1 MPSPRYNRGMLP
13 SPKQAIGPPQD
24 EAGGLLT
31 IDLDA
36 IVANWR
42 ILKGLSGNA
51 ETAAVVKADA
61 YGCGIA
67 PVGKALA
74 NAGCRTFFV
83 AHVFEGRCVRAIAP
97 DAAVYVLNGLPPGT
111 SEAFA
116 AADLRP
122 VLGSLEELRE
132 WRMFAKKTGWRGG
145 AALHIDTGMNRL
157 GLSVEDAILLAQSIH
172 ADREGITLLM
182 SHLACAETPVHS
194 LNAKQLGLFREMRA
208 LFSGV
213 PGSLA
218 NSSGIFLGPDALHD
232 LVRPGV
238 ALYGAN
244 PTPGH
249 MNPMHPV
256 VTLQGRVVQ
265 VREIASGD
273 SVGYGATWIASRDSR
288 IAIVSIGYADGLLR
302 SVSSSGNAP
311 RAEVGLGDK
320 RSPVVGR
327 ISMDLL
333 AVDVTDIGGRAPTR
347 GDWVTL
353 LDDNFGVDELAAH
366 AGTIGY
372 EILTSLGSRYHRTY
386 RGKA

>member
-1 MPSPRYNRGMLP
+1 MD
-13 SPKQAIGPPQD
+13 AVGPPQE

-42 ILKGLSGNA
+42 ILKARSGDA

-67 PVGKALA
+67 PVAKALA
-74 NAGCRTFFV
+74 NAGCQTFFV
-83 AHVFEGRCVRAIAP
+83 AHVFEGRSIRAIAP
-97 DAAVYVLNGLPPGT
+97 DAAVYILNGLPPAT
-111 SEAFA
+111 AETFA

-122 VLGSLEELRE
+122 VLGNLQELRE

-157 GLSVEDAILLAQSIH
+157 GLSVEDAIVLAQGAQ

-182 SHLACAETPVHS
+182 SHLACAETPAHP

-208 LFSGV
+208 LFPGV

-218 NSSGIFLGPDALHD
+218 NSSGIFLGANALHD
-232 LVRPGV
+232 LLRPGV

-249 MNPMHPV
+249 MNPMQPV
-256 VTLQGRVVQ
+256 VTLRGRVAQ

-273 SVGYGATWIASRDSR
+273 SVGYGATWIASRNSR

-302 SVSSSGNAP
+302 SASSSGNAP
-311 RAEVGLGDK
+311 RVEVGFRDK
-320 RSPVVGR
+320 RCPVVGR

-333 AVDVTDIGGRAPTR
+333 AVDVTDISGEAPAR
-347 GDWVTL
+347 GDWVSL

-372 EILTSLGSRYHRTY
+372 EILTSLGHRYHRVY
-386 RGKA
+386 RGEASAYAR

>member
-1 MPSPRYNRGMLP
+1 MLP
-13 SPKQAIGPPQD
+13 PSNQADATGPQPK

-42 ILKGLSGNA
+42 IMKDRSGDA

-61 YGCGIA
+61 YGCGIS
-67 PVGKALA
+67 PVAEALA
-74 NAGCRTFFV
+74 GAGCRTFFV
-83 AHVFEGRCVRAIAP
+83 AHPFEGRSARTVAPEAAI
-97 DAAVYVLNGLPPGT
+97 YVLNGLPLGT
-111 SEAFA
+111 AETFA

-122 VLGSLEELRE
+122 VLGSLEELGE
-132 WRMFAKKTGWRGG
+132 WRAFAKANGWQGG
-145 AALHIDTGMNRL
+145 AALHIDTGINRL
-157 GLSVEDAILLAQSIH
+157 GLSVEEAIALAQGT
-172 ADREGITLLM
+172 AAARDGITLLM
-182 SHLACAETPVHS
+182 SHLACAETPAHP
-194 LNAKQLGLFREMRA
+194 LNAKQLGLFLEMRA
-208 LFSGV
+208 LFLGI

-256 VTLQGRVVQ
+256 VTLEGRIVQ

-273 SVGYGATWIASRDSR
+273 SVGYGATWIAARNSR

-302 SVSSSGNAP
+302 SASSSGREP
-311 RAEVGLGDK
+311 RAEVGFGDK
-320 RSPVVGR
+320 RCPVVGR
-327 ISMDLL
+327 ISMDLF
-333 AVDVTDIGGRAPTR
+333 AVDVTDAHRVPAR
-347 GDWVTL
+347 GDWVSL
-353 LDDNFGVDELAAH
+353 LDENFGVDELAAH

-372 EILTSLGSRYHRTY
+372 EILTSLGHRYHRIY
-386 RGKA
+386 RSKAWASAR